1 LCNKYSDKEREIIE
15 REKKEKKAIVEL
27 HHKYALCFPLS
38 YEDKCTCIDVYTNN
52 HMLHNSL
59 SLSLQPTPDVGPES
73 VAGMEVGMRCEV
85 TLGGRR
91 GEVCYVGEVPELS
104 GGGHWVGVRFDEP
117 VGKSNGSAKGKQYFE
132 CNDHHGGWVR
142 GYKLKVGDYPE
153 KEFNFDEDSDEDEI

>member
-1 LCNKYSDKEREIIE
+1 LCDKYSDKERE
-15 REKKEKKAIVEL
+15 REKVIVEL
-27 HHKYALCFPLS
+27 HHNTRFIFYYHTTISAHALT
-38 YEDKCTCIDVYTNN
+38 CTLTTICCIT
-52 HMLHNSL
+52 L
-59 SLSLQPTPDVGPES
+59 SLSLQPTPEVGPES

>member
-1 LCNKYSDKEREIIE
+1 
-15 REKKEKKAIVEL
+15 
-27 HHKYALCFPLS
+27 
-38 YEDKCTCIDVYTNN
+38 
-52 HMLHNSL
+52 
-59 SLSLQPTPDVGPES
+59 VGPES

-117 VGKSNGSAKGKQYFE
+117 VGKSHGSAKGKQYFE